1 MRLLVLIPLIYIY
14 AQNLICSI
22 WYKQHRLFVGQY
34 FHSPI
39 AIPRVFV
46 DVFWQLP
53 RESRTVSSARHT
65 PVATFLIIYILGW
78 LYALVWLSLG
88 CFAAAKM
95 SSYIYIYRDAVAA
108 CVGWSENP
116 RTVRGL
122 NHRSDRDSAINP
134 TIWIN
139 NYYYGWY
146 NHLQNRYSVM
156 GTFRYTFSWAN
167 TFTEI
172 TEVRSIDFIA
182 RDVSLNCITPEFCLV
197 TCQVYGY
204 GIKVADGE
212 L

>member
-1 MRLLVLIPLIYIY
+1 MADLAQISMAGRSIVSLKNKPQPIRPYATRLLHLFSSRNTNCEQRHNMFFSNKMLCWCDCLYLLHSYILY

-65 PVATFLIIYILGW
+65 PIATFLIIYILGW

-95 SSYIYIYRDAVAA
+95 SSYIYIYTEMLSPHVSGGVKIPGLFED
-108 CVGWSENP
+108 WI
-116 RTVRGL
+116 TVPI
-122 NHRSDRDSAINP
+122 AI
-134 TIWIN
+134 
-139 NYYYGWY
+139 
-146 NHLQNRYSVM
+146 QR
-156 GTFRYTFSWAN
+156 
-167 TFTEI
+167 
-172 TEVRSIDFIA
+172 
-182 RDVSLNCITPEFCLV
+182 
-197 TCQVYGY
+197 
-204 GIKVADGE
+204 
-212 L
+212 